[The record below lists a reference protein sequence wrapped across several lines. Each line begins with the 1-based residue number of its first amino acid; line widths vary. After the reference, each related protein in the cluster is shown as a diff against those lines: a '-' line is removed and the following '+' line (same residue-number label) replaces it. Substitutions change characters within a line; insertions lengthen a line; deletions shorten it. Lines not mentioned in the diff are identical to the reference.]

1 MNLYLP
7 PEPPVFFFFC
17 KIAWLVYEANCDV
30 EQHFYYN
37 SQSAVLYAILHVIVH
52 FFSARLWGEIIKK

>member
-7 PEPPVFFFFC
+7 REPPVFFFFC
-17 KIAWLVYEANCDV
+17 KIAGLVYEANCDV

-52 FFSARLWGEIIKK
+52 YFSARLWGGENN